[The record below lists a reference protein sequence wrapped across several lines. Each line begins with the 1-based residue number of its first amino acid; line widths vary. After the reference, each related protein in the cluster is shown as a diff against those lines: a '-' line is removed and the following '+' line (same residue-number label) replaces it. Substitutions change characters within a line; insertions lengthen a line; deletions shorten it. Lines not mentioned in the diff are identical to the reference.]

1 MSSHKQKKHQKLKK
15 AVSFVLMG
23 TICLT
28 AAVSVAALTQTV
40 QVTDGDTKV
49 TDTAPK
55 TGVIEIDT
63 AQAEIGKNTV
73 GQPVL
78 KAFNVDS
85 EEENSVVMTV
95 KENESVAL
103 ANHLTVDTENTIE
116 EWRTVTIDLR
126 GKKIKKDVPAGTVAD
141 ALAYLNIK
149 LTKNDSVKPDKKTEV
164 TDGAEIKI
172 TEKKVVEETE
182 TKTVKYK
189 TITKNTSTLEKG
201 ETQVET
207 EGENGEKKV
216 VVEKTYINGKLDSK
230 KEVSNEVTEEPVDQV
245 ILKGT
250 AEPSEKIFKET
261 NDGNNVVTNEQDS
274 TFTDSDGE
282 VVSYS
287 RIITGSGTAYTADA
301 GALTSTGRVADYGIV
316 AVNPNIIP
324 YGSKLY
330 IKATDGSVV
339 YGYAIAGDTGGA
351 LMDGSA
357 IVDLFYPT
365 LDECIQFGRRD
376 VTIYVVE

>member
-1 MSSHKQKKHQKLKK
+1 MSSHKQKKHHKLKK
-15 AVSFVLMG
+15 AVSFVVMG
-23 TICLT
+23 TVCLT
-28 AAVSVAALTQTV
+28 AAVSVAAMTQTV

-85 EEENSVVMTV
+85 EESNIDMTV

-103 ANHLTVDTENTIE
+103 ASNQKAEKENTIQ
-116 EWRTVTIDLR
+116 EWCTVTIDLR
-126 GKKIKKDVPAGTVAD
+126 GKKITKDVPAGTVGD

-149 LTKNDSVKPDKKTEV
+149 LTKTDSVNPAKKTEV
-164 TDGAEIKI
+164 KDGIEIKI

-189 TITKNTSTLEKG
+189 TVTKKTSTLEKG
-201 ETQVET
+201 KTQVET
-207 EGENGEKKV
+207 EGENGEKEV

-230 KEVSNEVTEEPVDQV
+230 KEVSSEVTVEPVDKV
-245 ILKGT
+245 VLKGT
-250 AEPSEKIFKET
+250 ADASERIFKET
-261 NDGNNVVTNEQDS
+261 NDGDNIVTNEEDN
-274 TFTDSDGE
+274 TFTDADGE

-287 RIITGSGTAYTADA
+287 KIITGSGTAYTADA

>member
-1 MSSHKQKKHQKLKK
+1 MSNHKQKKHQKLKK
-15 AVSFVLMG
+15 AVSFVVMG
-23 TICLT
+23 TVCLT
-28 AAVSVAALTQTV
+28 AAVSVAAMTQTV

-85 EEENSVVMTV
+85 EESNIDMTV

-103 ANHLTVDTENTIE
+103 ASNQNAEKENTIE
-116 EWRTVTIDLR
+116 EWCTVTIDLR
-126 GKKIKKDVPAGTVAD
+126 GKKITKDVPAGTVGD

-149 LTKNDSVKPDKKTEV
+149 LTKKDSIKPAKKTEV
-164 TDGAEIKI
+164 KDGIEIKI

-189 TITKNTSTLEKG
+189 TVTKKTSTLEKD

-207 EGENGEKKV
+207 EGENGEKEV

-230 KEVSNEVTEEPVDQV
+230 KEVSSEVTVEPVDKV
-245 ILKGT
+245 VLKGT
-250 AEPSEKIFKET
+250 ADASERIFKET
-261 NDGNNVVTNEQDS
+261 NDGDNIVTNEEDN
-274 TFTDSDGE
+274 TFTDADGD

-287 RIITGSGTAYTADA
+287 KIITGSGTAYTADA